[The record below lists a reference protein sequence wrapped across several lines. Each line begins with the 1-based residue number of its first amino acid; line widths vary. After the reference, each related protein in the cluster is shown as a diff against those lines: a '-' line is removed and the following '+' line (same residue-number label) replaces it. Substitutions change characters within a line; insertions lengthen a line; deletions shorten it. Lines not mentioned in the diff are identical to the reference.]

1 MAHMVLTRIE
11 PMSYAKIAGVIAALL
26 GLVIGVLYGFGAVVF
41 SSMLG
46 SESVGAAVG
55 VGMAI
60 LFPVL
65 YGVLAFVFG
74 LLSAWLYNVV
84 AARVG
89 GIEMEFEDY

>member
-11 PMSYAKIAGVIAALL
+11 PLSYAKIAGAIAGLL
-26 GLVIGVLYGFGAVVF
+26 GLVIGVLYAFGAVAF

-46 SESVGAAVG
+46 GESIG
-55 VGMAI
+55 VALGLGMAI
-60 LFPVL
+60 LFPLL

-74 LLSAWLYNVV
+74 FLSAWLYNAV

-89 GIEMEFEDY
+89 GIELEFDEY